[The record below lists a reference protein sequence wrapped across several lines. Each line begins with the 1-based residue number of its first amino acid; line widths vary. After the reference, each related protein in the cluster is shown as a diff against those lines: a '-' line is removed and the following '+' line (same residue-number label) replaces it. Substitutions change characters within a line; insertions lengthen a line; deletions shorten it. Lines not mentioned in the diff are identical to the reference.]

1 MLKKRIIIVLTF
13 NNGVLFRTKNFK
25 PDYRYTKNFIDLW
38 SVDEIILID
47 VSKKKDHKKFLNIVN
62 FFKENCFVPVT
73 VGGGVKDMKYADNI
87 FKNGSE
93 KILLGSDSLNNKNL
107 IREISEK
114 YGSQALVQSV
124 DIKKINKHYVVMK
137 NSGEIATDYSLIKI
151 IKSFIKFGAG
161 EILINNIDNDG
172 GLLGYDLKL
181 IKKIS
186 KEIDSPLLALG
197 GAGNWHHLLELFKKT
212 NISAACTQNIY
223 HFTEESVNSAKR
235 FLLANNINIRK

>member
-1 MLKKRIIIVLTF
+1 
-13 NNGVLFRTKNFK
+13 
-25 PDYRYTKNFIDLW
+25 
-38 SVDEIILID
+38 
-47 VSKKKDHKKFLNIVN
+47 
-62 FFKENCFVPVT
+62 
-73 VGGGVKDMKYADNI
+73 
-87 FKNGSE
+87 
-93 KILLGSDSLNNKNL
+93 
-107 IREISEK
+107 
-114 YGSQALVQSV
+114 
-124 DIKKINKHYVVMK
+124 MK
-137 NSGEIATDYSLIKI
+137 NSGEIATDYNLIKT

-223 HFTEESVNSAKR
+223 HFTEESVKSAKR
-235 FLLANNINIRK
+235 FLLANNINIRKYVDKILQNLFNDKY

>member
-1 MLKKRIIIVLTF
+1 M
-13 NNGVLFRTKNFK
+13 
-25 PDYRYTKNFIDLW
+25 
-38 SVDEIILID
+38 
-47 VSKKKDHKKFLNIVN
+47 NIVN

-87 FKNGSE
+87 LKNGSE

-107 IREISEK
+107 IKEISKK

-137 NSGEIATDYSLIKI
+137 NSGEIATDYNLIKT

-197 GAGNWHHLLELFKKT
+197 GAGNWHHL
-212 NISAACTQNIY
+212 
-223 HFTEESVNSAKR
+223 
-235 FLLANNINIRK
+235 